1 MKLLHGW
8 EGKTDEKSDAGIRS
22 TDIYPRKK
30 QKHTQKKKPTTVQGK
45 KYL

>member
-30 QKHTQKKKPTTVQGK
+30 QKHTQKKNTIVQGK